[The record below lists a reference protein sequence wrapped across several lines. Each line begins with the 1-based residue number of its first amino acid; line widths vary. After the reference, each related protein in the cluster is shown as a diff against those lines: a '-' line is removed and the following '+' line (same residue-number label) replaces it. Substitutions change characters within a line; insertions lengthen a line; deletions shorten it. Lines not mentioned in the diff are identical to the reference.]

1 MRSRFVP
8 PLLRIVVCDD
18 GRSLVTKAQSGKN
31 RREGLLSSRHK
42 TQYVQAIGE
51 TVRATSEKLAKTLP
65 RYCAVL
71 EASRYLSATQPQLNN
86 SLIADRSNPASSVCR
101 LPASTIAR

>member
-1 MRSRFVP
+1 VECDAVSRGREWRDEPRVGDAES
-8 PLLRIVVCDD
+8 LRPSIASHCVCDICD
-18 GRSLVTKAQSGKN
+18 NGRSLMTKAQSGRN

-65 RYCAVL
+65 R
-71 EASRYLSATQPQLNN
+71 
-86 SLIADRSNPASSVCR
+86 
-101 LPASTIAR
+101 